1 MKTSSYRRRYSE
13 VKTLATFEDRYE
25 YLRLRGGVGLDTFGH
40 ERYLNQRFYR
50 SLEWKQTRDFI
61 IGRDEASDLGVLDRP
76 IYGRIL
82 IHHINPV
89 TQDQILNGS
98 DSLFDPE
105 NLITVTHLTH
115 NAIHY
120 GNDQSI
126 EPAYVPRKPGDT
138 KLW

>member
-61 IGRDEASDLGVLDRP
+61 VGRDEASDLGVLDRP

-89 TQDQILNGS
+89 TQDQI
-98 DSLFDPE
+98 
-105 NLITVTHLTH
+105 
-115 NAIHY
+115 
-120 GNDQSI
+120 
-126 EPAYVPRKPGDT
+126 
-138 KLW
+138 